1 MSFWLK
7 TSQSSKPTLRVIRA
21 RVKNRTPTAVVT
33 SATQIVWRMIKS
45 LVWSG
50 GLTRFADTPGGAGIA
65 PPPTSLPDMVCC
77 DDDEWT
83 AGGDAR
89 ADGLELFKKF
99 F

>member
-1 MSFWLK
+1 M
-7 TSQSSKPTLRVIRA
+7 
-21 RVKNRTPTAVVT
+21 T

-99 F
+99 FQKDPVNVSKQISLLRPRIKKSRR